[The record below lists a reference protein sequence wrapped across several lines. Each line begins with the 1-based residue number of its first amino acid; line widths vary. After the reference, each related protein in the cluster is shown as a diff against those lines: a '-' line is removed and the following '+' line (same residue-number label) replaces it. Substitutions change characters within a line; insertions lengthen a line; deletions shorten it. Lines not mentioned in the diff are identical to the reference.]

1 MPKRSIRDSRPP
13 DSFPTYSEQR
23 RFLGVSRAHQLAG
36 GDPPDSSPS
45 AAAPAAG
52 RWGIDGFRR
61 VYSLGVRGWL
71 AGGAM
76 EAEARPEKLFGGGGP
91 LLCPWSSG
99 GDPKQICLPWH
110 VCCSPESRRAVPE
123 PAAVVAAAA
132 LALGVVLS
140 PPTCGGVLLLKISGS
155 LQGGSSPSSAASVG
169 SAEDGWR
176 PCIRLRREVMMAAW
190 RRLEADTPS
199 ASRFRGLRRDRKSVV

>member
-1 MPKRSIRDSRPP
+1 
-13 DSFPTYSEQR
+13 
-23 RFLGVSRAHQLAG
+23 
-36 GDPPDSSPS
+36 
-45 AAAPAAG
+45 
-52 RWGIDGFRR
+52 
-61 VYSLGVRGWL
+61 
-71 AGGAM
+71 M

-176 PCIRLRREVMMAAW
+176 PCLRLRREVMMAAW

-199 ASRFRGLRRDRKSVV
+199 ASRFRGLRRMDSAASQQGWSTSLLRCEVCVVVPCSSGVASSSPVFVRACSSLF